1 MSNTFSIL
9 VVDDDEASRVM
20 MIEALR
26 RSGYQLRGADSA
38 EAALALLARAPVDLV
53 VTDVRM
59 SGMSGIELV
68 RKVAERYPDILVIV
82 VTAFGNSTVT
92 IDAIRSGAFDFISKP
107 FHPDRLRQV
116 VANAVEKRGLLREA
130 ETLEPVD
137 TLKSHANQL
146 IGQSGRMI
154 EVFKLIGRVA
164 NTESTVLIYGES
176 GTGKELVARAI
187 HENSFRREKPFL
199 AVNCGALP
207 ETLLE
212 SELFGYERGA
222 FTGADKTH
230 IGIFEAVH
238 GGTCLLDEIG
248 EMPLAVQPKLLRVLQ
263 DGEIRRVGST
273 REIRVDVRI
282 LAATNRQLDSLV
294 AKGLFREDLFYRL
307 NVVRLELP
315 PLRERSGDIP
325 LLTEH
330 FLNRYMIRNRRKGLS
345 LSHDARQALDTYHW
359 PGNVRELENVVE
371 SAATLS
377 PTSVIGPDSLPLK
390 VRTAGFEDSFIER
403 QVPAAAT
410 SQIIP
415 LAEVERL
422 YILRVLRQVNGNKSM
437 AARLLGLDRKTLRLK
452 LKQYGYDG
460 SEDEKE

>member
-20 MIEALR
+20 MVEALR

-59 SGMSGIELV
+59 GGMSGIELV
-68 RKVAERYPDILVIV
+68 RKITERYPDILVIV

-282 LAATNRQLDSLV
+282 LAATNRQ
-294 AKGLFREDLFYRL
+294 
-307 NVVRLELP
+307 
-315 PLRERSGDIP
+315 
-325 LLTEH
+325 
-330 FLNRYMIRNRRKGLS
+330 
-345 LSHDARQALDTYHW
+345 
-359 PGNVRELENVVE
+359 
-371 SAATLS
+371 
-377 PTSVIGPDSLPLK
+377 
-390 VRTAGFEDSFIER
+390 
-403 QVPAAAT
+403 
-410 SQIIP
+410 
-415 LAEVERL
+415 
-422 YILRVLRQVNGNKSM
+422 
-437 AARLLGLDRKTLRLK
+437 
-452 LKQYGYDG
+452 
-460 SEDEKE
+460 